1 MNVILYQT
9 TADLRALDKITNA
22 TELSPEGGIPIENTD
37 RIDLIAPVFE
47 IGYNASYLTANY
59 LYCDTTDRYYYIRTT
74 RINTAQRI
82 ELICEVDVRQS
93 FSDAIRETECT
104 VIRAESLGAPT
115 KIQDTKL
122 PVNPST
128 KIITSIVLPETTSS
142 FSTNASYSY
151 LLTVVGGEP
160 TVTP

>member
-1 MNVILYQT
+1 MTITLYS
-9 TADLRALDKITNA
+9 TAADNRALDKVSGATVITQ
-22 TELSPEGGIPIENTD
+22 TPLTIENTD
-37 RIDLIAPVFE
+37 RVDILAPIFE
-47 IGYNASYLTANY
+47 IAYDSSYMTANY
-59 LYCDTTDRYYYIRTT
+59 LYCDTTDRYYYITDV

-82 ELICEVDVRQS
+82 ELVCAVDVRQS
-93 FSDAIRETECT
+93 FSQSIAETECT

-115 KIQDTKL
+115 KIQDMKL

-128 KIITSIVLPETTSS
+128 KIITSIILPETTQT
-142 FSTNASYSY
+142 FDTDASYSY